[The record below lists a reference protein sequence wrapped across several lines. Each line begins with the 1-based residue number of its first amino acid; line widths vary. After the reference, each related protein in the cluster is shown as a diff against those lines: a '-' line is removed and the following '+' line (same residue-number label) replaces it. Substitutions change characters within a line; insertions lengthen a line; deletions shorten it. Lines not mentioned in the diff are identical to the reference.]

1 MRIALIRPEM
11 SYWENKRALPYTNLT
26 PYALAI
32 LAGLTPS
39 DVEVIAYDDRLEKL
53 PYDEPF
59 DLVALSVGTFQAWR
73 AYQVADRFRARGTK
87 VVMGGFHPSFCP
99 DEAAAHAD
107 AVAIGEAERQWPT
120 IVEDARRGSLKRLY
134 EQDVSQPLPDYLAR
148 TLVFHGKRYA
158 PVSVVQFA
166 RGCKYNCDFCSVKA
180 FYKGPSRARKIDDVV
195 REITTAG
202 HRWVFFVDDNLIS
215 DHERS
220 KELLRAITPLGL
232 HWVSQASL
240 DVVDDPELLELT
252 VKSGCV
258 GLVIGLESLN
268 GRNLSQ
274 MGKGWSRTDEYQ
286 RKLAILRDHGIMV
299 YATFVF
305 GYDGDRL
312 EDFERTLDFA
322 FKQKFFMANFN
333 HLQPYPGTRLYRR
346 LQQEGRLI
354 YDRWW
359 LDPRYRFGEA
369 VFRPRGMTAEQLTE
383 GTRRARF
390 TFHAAA
396 GIVRRGLDLK
406 ANLSSF
412 RNAWV
417 YLAMNVVSRM
427 DVHRKQG
434 IKLGAAAIPQGGEW
448 DEDHV
453 HQT

>member
-1 MRIALIRPEM
+1 
-11 SYWENKRALPYTNLT
+11 
-26 PYALAI
+26 
-32 LAGLTPS
+32 
-39 DVEVIAYDDRLEKL
+39 
-53 PYDEPF
+53 
-59 DLVALSVGTFQAWR
+59 
-73 AYQVADRFRARGTK
+73 
-87 VVMGGFHPSFCP
+87 
-99 DEAAAHAD
+99 
-107 AVAIGEAERQWPT
+107 
-120 IVEDARRGSLKRLY
+120 
-134 EQDVSQPLPDYLAR
+134 
-148 TLVFHGKRYA
+148 
-158 PVSVVQFA
+158 
-166 RGCKYNCDFCSVKA
+166 
-180 FYKGPSRARKIDDVV
+180 VV

-286 RKLAILRDHGIMV
+286 RKLGILRDHGIMV

-305 GYDGDRL
+305 GYDGDRP
-312 EDFERTLDFA
+312 EDFERTLEFA